1 VEHYRL
7 LKRQCVFSHDEL
19 VCKMAALPSGTL
31 SPHQMQIVYKD
42 LLTMVDEEKKA
53 RKRLHE
59 KVHFQLAN

>member
-1 VEHYRL
+1 
-7 LKRQCVFSHDEL
+7 
-19 VCKMAALPSGTL
+19 MAALPSGTL